1 MRILFWF
8 LLLAVAAVVAAL
20 MVKLNAGYALLVSPP
35 YRIEL
40 SLNLLLVLV
49 VGGFFLIYF
58 TLRLI
63 TRAVEL
69 PATVRAWRRQQKIER
84 ARAKQDAAL
93 VALLEGRYGKARQH
107 AEEALE
113 IPGSSGLNAIVAARA
128 SIDVRD
134 FSAASA
140 LLARADAQ
148 VPSLA
153 VPRLMLEAEIAL
165 DEGAPQEALRLL
177 QSLRKEAGMHTA
189 ALRLELRA
197 LQAARK
203 WSEIPALLDQLVRR
217 KVFDTIQADHVRISA
232 QSEQIKSL
240 AQDAAGLRDYWNR
253 LPDAART
260 HPKIARAAAQS
271 FVQLGGDREAVEIL
285 ANALVREWDS
295 GLVEIYGDCRIAD
308 STRQLE
314 QAERWLPL
322 HNQDAVLLRVLGT
335 LCQRQ
340 QLWGKAQTYLEASL
354 ALDNNWRA
362 HLALGEMLGRLGR
375 DAEANAHFVAALRLA
390 TDELRVRFCLRDLL
404 LDRCGRAPV

>member
-35 YRIEL
+35 YRVEL

-49 VGGFFLIYF
+49 VGGFFLIYL

-63 TRAVEL
+63 TRAVQL
-69 PATVRAWRRQQKIER
+69 PATVREWRRQQKIER
-84 ARAKQDAAL
+84 ARTKQDAAV

-107 AEEALE
+107 AEEALQ

-128 SIDVRD
+128 AIDVRD
-134 FSAASA
+134 FEAAKA
-140 LLARADAQ
+140 LLGRPDAQ
-148 VPSLA
+148 ATSLA

-197 LQAARK
+197 LQAARR

-217 KVFDTIQADHVRISA
+217 KVFDTTQAEHVRVSA
-232 QSEQIKSL
+232 QSEQLKAL
-240 AQDAAGLRDYWNR
+240 AQDAAGLRDCWNR
-253 LPDAART
+253 LPDATRT
-260 HPKIARAAAQS
+260 HPKIARAAARS
-271 FVQLGGDREAVEIL
+271 FIQLGGDREAVEIL
-285 ANALVREWDS
+285 ANALAREWDS
-295 GLVEIYGDCRIAD
+295 ELVEMYGECRIAD

-322 HNQDAVLLRVLGT
+322 HNHDAVLLRVLGT

-354 ALDNNWRA
+354 ALDNSWRA

-375 DAEANAHFVAALRLA
+375 ARDANAPFVAALRLA
-390 TDELRVRFCLRDLL
+390 TDALRRD
-404 LDRCGRAPV
+404 